1 MTAPALHDEALRQQR
16 LLAVLGG
23 SATLADI
30 APWLRDSTL
39 RAQRG
44 LQAYAAHA
52 GALAERALAAAFPTT
67 AQLVG
72 EAGFAAL
79 ARALWR
85 AHPPLLGDVTQW
97 GDALPGFIAASP
109 SLAGEPYLADVARL
123 DWAVHQ
129 AEQAG
134 DAGAATTGL
143 ELLATADPDR
153 LWLHPA
159 AGTTLLSSG
168 HPVATIWLAHC
179 STAADRFAPARQAL
193 AGGVGEHALVWRR
206 GHRAQVAVLPGLAAG
221 FTRAVLAGQPL
232 GPALEGADPGF
243 AFDAWLVA
251 ALQQGWLGSV
261 AERAFEPPG
270 PLPKLRAAPRAPAAA
285 ATTA

>member
-30 APWLRDSTL
+30 APWLRDSPP

-44 LQAYAAHA
+44 LQAYAAQA

-79 ARALWR
+79 ARAFWR
-85 AHPPLLGDVTQW
+85 AQPPLSGDVAQW
-97 GDALPGFIAASP
+97 GDALPGFITAAP
-109 SLAGEPYLADVARL
+109 SLASEPYLADVARL

-129 AEQAG
+129 AEQASDTG
-134 DAGAATTGL
+134 DAPTGL
-143 ELLATADPDR
+143 DLLATADPDR

-159 AGTTLLSSG
+159 AGTTLVSSG
-168 HPVATIWLAHC
+168 HPVATIWLAHR

-193 AGGVGEHALVWRR
+193 ACGVGEHALVWRQ
-206 GHRAQVAVLPGLAAG
+206 GFRAQVGVLPAVAAG
-221 FTRAVLAGQPL
+221 FIRAVLAGQPL
-232 GPALEGADPGF
+232 GQVLSGADPGF

-251 ALQQGWLGSV
+251 ALQQGWLASV
-261 AERAFEPPG
+261 ATQAFEPPR
-270 PLPKLRAAPRAPAAA
+270 LRATPRAPAGA